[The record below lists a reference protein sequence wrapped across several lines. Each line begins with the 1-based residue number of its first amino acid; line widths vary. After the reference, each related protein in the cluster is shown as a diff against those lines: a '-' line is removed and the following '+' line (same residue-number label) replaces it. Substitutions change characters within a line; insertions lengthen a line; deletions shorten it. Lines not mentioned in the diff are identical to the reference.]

1 MAVVTGA
8 IIEGVSPAAGYVASA
23 PMSVVVVI
31 LIWFIRGIRA
41 FGGTAGLNGFLGDTK
56 QVIELVLKV
65 SELRRMAL
73 MVAVAPPLGQLSNAV
88 LSSRIHDDLKLGG
101 DAFGLVDAAWPAAG
115 MLGAALM
122 SSG

>member
-1 MAVVTGA
+1 
-8 IIEGVSPAAGYVASA
+8 
-23 PMSVVVVI
+23 MSVVVVI

-41 FGGTAGLNGFLGDTK
+41 FGGSAGLNGFLGDTK
-56 QVIELVLKV
+56 QGIKLVLKV

>member
-1 MAVVTGA
+1 MSDQNILFILLFFVFVFL
-8 IIEGVSPAAGYVASA
+8 VWSRWRYDLVA
-23 PMSVVVVI
+23 
-31 LIWFIRGIRA
+31 F
-41 FGGTAGLNGFLGDTK
+41 
-56 QVIELVLKV
+56 
-65 SELRRMAL
+65 MAL

-101 DAFGLVDAAWPAAG
+101 DAFGFVDAAWPAAG